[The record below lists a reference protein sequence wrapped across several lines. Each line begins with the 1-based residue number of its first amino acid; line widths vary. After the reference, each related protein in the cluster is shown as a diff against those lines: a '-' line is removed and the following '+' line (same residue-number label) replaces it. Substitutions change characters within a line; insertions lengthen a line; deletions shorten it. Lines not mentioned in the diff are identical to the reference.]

1 MSMEDIKKH
10 IQILPML
17 PGCYLMKNEDNKV
30 IYVGK
35 AKNLKNRVR
44 SYFVGAHNEKTTRLV
59 SEIRDFDF
67 IITNSEHESLL
78 LELNLIK
85 QYSPKYNI
93 RLMDDKTY
101 PYIQITNE
109 RHPKLEVVRQKKPS
123 GKVFG
128 PYPNVYAARETV
140 RMLNRIYP
148 LRKCETLPKQACLY
162 FHIGQCA
169 APCINPDISWDKTTD
184 SISRF
189 LKGDTK
195 DVKKEL
201 EEEMRISSEAMQF
214 EKAAEFRDM
223 IKHIESTTE
232 KQFINLNDHVD
243 RDVIAMAHNDTDI
256 SIEIFK
262 LRSGT
267 LIDHEQSVF
276 SYTLDPNDAL
286 ISFLSQYYQHYI
298 PSEVLCHESIIEDIV
313 KDLFETKLI
322 YPQIGD
328 KKKMTDLAFKNAKET
343 LEHYYMLNRHESDTK
358 HHALDQLS
366 KIIMKPIE
374 RIDVI
379 DNAQLFGASPIS
391 AVIVYDQKDFQKKY
405 YRKYH
410 LKTAVQ
416 DDYQSM
422 REVMYRRYQKALS
435 EDTILPDLI
444 LVDGGIGQLHA
455 AKDILEQL
463 SLDIPIA
470 GLKKNKKHQLEA
482 LVFNEQTIMLKT
494 NTTLFKL
501 LVRLSEEVHRFAI
514 SFHRQ
519 ARSKQAFVSPLDNI
533 EGIGPKRKALL
544 VQTFGTLERMKEAS
558 DESLEALG
566 ISKAIIKRIKD
577 HT

>member
-1 MSMEDIKKH
+1 MEIIKK
-10 IQILPML
+10 QLQLLPNE
-17 PGCYLMKNEDNKV
+17 PGCYLMKNSENKV

-67 IITNSEHESLL
+67 IITHSEHESLL

-101 PYIQITNE
+101 PYIQITDE
-109 RHPKLEVVRQKKPS
+109 LHPRLEVVRQKMPS

-140 RMLNRIYP
+140 RLLNRIYP

-169 APCINPDISWDKTTD
+169 APCIKPNLTWNKDIEHITK
-184 SISRF
+184 F

-195 DVKKEL
+195 DVKKQL
-201 EEEMRISSEAMQF
+201 EIEMQQASEAMLF

-232 KQFINLNDHVD
+232 KQFINLNDHID
-243 RDVIAMAHNDTDI
+243 RDVIAIAYNEVDI
-256 SIEIFK
+256 AIEIFK

-276 SYTLDPNDAL
+276 SYTLDIDEAL
-286 ISFLSQYYQHYI
+286 LSFLNQYYQHYI
-298 PSEVLCHESIIEDIV
+298 PTEILCHESIKEDIAV
-313 KDLFETKLI
+313 SFFKQKAI

-328 KKKMTDLAFKNAKET
+328 KKKMIELAYKNAKES
-343 LEHYYMLNRHESDTK
+343 LEHYYMLNRHQSEK
-358 HHALDQLS
+358 KNQALDKLS
-366 KIIMKPIE
+366 KMMTKTIS
-374 RIDVI
+374 RIDII

-391 AVIVYDQKDFQKKY
+391 AVIVFEGEDFLKKE

-416 DDYQSM
+416 DDYQAM
-422 REVMYRRYQKALS
+422 REVMYRRYQRALL
-435 EDTILPDLI
+435 EQHVLPDMI
-444 LVDGGIGQLHA
+444 FVDGGIGQLHA
-455 AKDILEQL
+455 AETILEQL
-463 SLDIPIA
+463 ALNIPIA

-482 LVFNEQTIMLKT
+482 IVYQGQTIPLST
-494 NTTLFKL
+494 QDILFKF
-501 LVRLSEEVHRFAI
+501 LVKLSEEVHRFAI
-514 SFHRQ
+514 TFHRQ
-519 ARSKQAFVSPLDNI
+519 TRQKQSFKSPLDDI
-533 EGIGPKRKALL
+533 QGIGPKRKALL
-544 VQTFGTLERMKEAS
+544 IQTFGTLENIQLQQDDALKS
-558 DESLEALG
+558 LG
-566 ISKAIIKRIKD
+566 IPDEVIKRIKE
-577 HT
+577 HS

>member
-1 MSMEDIKKH
+1 MDIIKKQ
-10 IQILPML
+10 IQLLPNA
-17 PGCYLMKNEDNKV
+17 PGCYLMKNQDNMV

-35 AKNLKNRVR
+35 AKNLKNRVG
-44 SYFVGAHNEKTTRLV
+44 SYFMGAHNEKTTRLV
-59 SEIRDFDF
+59 SEIRSFDF
-67 IITNSEHESLL
+67 IMTHTEHESLL

-85 QYSPKYNI
+85 QYSPKFNI

-148 LRKCETLPKQACLY
+148 LRKCDTLPKKACLY
-162 FHIGQCA
+162 FHIGQCS
-169 APCINPDISWDKTTD
+169 APCINPDVVWNDDVEHITN
-184 SISRF
+184 F

-195 DVKKEL
+195 VVKKQL
-201 EEEMRISSEAMQF
+201 EDEMKLASEAMLF

-223 IKHIESTTE
+223 LRHIESTTE
-232 KQFINLNDHVD
+232 KQFINLNDHID
-243 RDVIAMAHNDTDI
+243 RDIIAMAYNDTDI
-256 SIEIFK
+256 AIEIFK

-276 SYTLDPNDAL
+276 SYTLDPNEAL
-286 ISFLSQYYQHYI
+286 LSYLNQYYQHYM
-298 PSEVLCHESIIEDIV
+298 PSEILCHVSIDEDV
-313 KDLFETKLI
+313 SSYLFKNKAY

-328 KKKMTDLAFKNAKET
+328 KKKMIDLAYKNAKET
-343 LEHYYMLNRHESDTK
+343 LEHYFMLHRHQSDK
-358 HHALDQLS
+358 KNQALDQLS
-366 KIIMKPIE
+366 KIIMKPIK

-391 AVIVYDQKDFQKKY
+391 AVIVYDEDDFQKKY

-410 LKTAVQ
+410 LKTSQQ
-416 DDYQSM
+416 DDYQAM
-422 REVMYRRYQKALS
+422 REVMYRRYQKALLES
-435 EDTILPDLI
+435 TILPDLI

-455 AKDILEQL
+455 ATEILEQL
-463 SLDIPIA
+463 DLNIPIA

-482 LVFNEQTIMLKT
+482 LVYHQETIMLKST
-494 NTTLFKL
+494 DMLFKFL
-501 LVRLSEEVHRFAI
+501 IKLSEEVHRFAI
-514 SFHRQ
+514 TFHRQ
-519 ARSKQAFVSPLDNI
+519 ARQTQAFKSPLDDI

-544 VQTFGTLERMKEAS
+544 VQTFGTLEHIKNAK
-558 DESLEALG
+558 DEELLAIG
-566 ISKAIIKRIKD
+566 ISKNIIARLKE
-577 HT
+577 HV